1 MLEGIR
7 RAHIFQEEIIDL
19 KLQES
24 SSDRVLDAHRGMSNR
39 HLLILLLSLG
49 AIAGSLFTIFIFIS
63 TMTFGRA
70 TGLAL
75 FLLVTALLIAGYMLA
90 FMLLAFLAILLLTRY
105 WQKSRK

>member
-1 MLEGIR
+1 MEAL
-7 RAHIFQEEIIDL
+7 
-19 KLQES
+19 S
-24 SSDRVLDAHRGMSNR
+24 GMSNK
-39 HLLILLLSLG
+39 HLLILILSLG
-49 AIAGSLFTIFIFIS
+49 GIAGSLFTIFVFIS

-90 FMLLAFLAILLLTRY
+90 FMLLAFLAISLLTRH